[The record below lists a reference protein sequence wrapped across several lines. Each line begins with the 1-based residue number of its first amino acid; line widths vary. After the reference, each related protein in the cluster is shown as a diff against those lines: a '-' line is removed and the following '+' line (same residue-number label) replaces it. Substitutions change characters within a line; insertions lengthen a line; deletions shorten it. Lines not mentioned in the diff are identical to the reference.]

1 MGRYA
6 AVLFDLDGT
15 LCRHE
20 QAIEP
25 VFRGAFE
32 DLGVEPVGEPA
43 DLWVAMREITE
54 FDGETEQLADGIARV
69 AADRGRPLDARAWA
83 EAFVARLDW
92 TDVTFLPGAERALA
106 AARANGPVGLL
117 TNGPEP
123 RQSTKL
129 AALGLDGA
137 FDPVVYAGELDRR
150 KPHREPFDRA
160 VAALGVSPSASS
172 TWETRWNTMSTARS
186 MPASRSRGSMPTATA
201 PATAGRPTRFGRSTN
216 WLPCSG
222 RECRE
227 RRAHTSTVPPGDMNA
242 ADAVAEALP
251 DRSVRRVDPVQRG
264 NHKRTYLVTLDD
276 GEVVVQLST
285 RPAAFR
291 TELALA
297 RAVRERTS
305 VPTPAILA
313 EESYEGGRYAV
324 VERASGDDLHERF
337 AGLPLPIRETVARS
351 FGRWLAACHEAF
363 RFDGYGDVALTDGE
377 LRATDADWRAW
388 FGEHLDAG
396 LAALPPSLSDLREPV
411 ETALA
416 DADLPNDRRRGSTRG
431 IFGPETPSTTTTTE

>member
-1 MGRYA
+1 
-6 AVLFDLDGT
+6 
-15 LCRHE
+15 
-20 QAIEP
+20 
-25 VFRGAFE
+25 
-32 DLGVEPVGEPA
+32 
-43 DLWVAMREITE
+43 
-54 FDGETEQLADGIARV
+54 
-69 AADRGRPLDARAWA
+69 
-83 EAFVARLDW
+83 
-92 TDVTFLPGAERALA
+92 
-106 AARANGPVGLL
+106 
-117 TNGPEP
+117 
-123 RQSTKL
+123 
-129 AALGLDGA
+129 
-137 FDPVVYAGELDRR
+137 
-150 KPHREPFDRA
+150 
-160 VAALGVSPSASS
+160 
-172 TWETRWNTMSTARS
+172 
-186 MPASRSRGSMPTATA
+186 
-201 PATAGRPTRFGRSTN
+201 
-216 WLPCSG
+216 
-222 RECRE
+222 
-227 RRAHTSTVPPGDMNA
+227 MNA

-337 AGLPLPIRETVARS
+337 AGLPLPTRETVARS

-363 RFDGYGDVALTDGE
+363 RFDGYGDVRLTDGE

-416 DADLPNDRRRGSTRG
+416 DADLPERPPARLYPWDFRPGNAVYDDDHGVTAVLDWGEPLAADPALSVAKADHLICAWYGDAEPLRAAFRDGYAAERPLPSVPRLYRLAAVVRSAVDSNGEVTRPGYPERTGSAAVDFHRDRLAALLAGAADG
-431 IFGPETPSTTTTTE
+431 F